1 MKLLLLAGTP
11 SSTVSKLTASVSR
24 LGWGHFLGPS
34 SVPCGESFFLKQ
46 RYFAWQEL
54 IFPQIFFTPI
64 SQSGWTVKLSFHKWN
79 KTRSPPTTHIRDQR
93 WGPCWP
99 CVLPACLGHWCTLFA
114 KTITLLRYFHVLSVC
129 SLSRHPVYF

>member
-24 LGWGHFLGPS
+24 LGWDHFLGPS
-34 SVPCGESFFLKQ
+34 SVPCGDSFFLKQ

-54 IFPQIFFTPI
+54 IFPRIFFTPI
-64 SQSGWTVKLSFHKWN
+64 SQSGWTVKSSSHKWN
-79 KTRSPPTTHIRDQR
+79 KTRSTTHITDQR
-93 WGPCWP
+93 WCPCWP
-99 CVLPACLGHWCTLFA
+99 CVLPAWLGQWCTLFA
-114 KTITLLRYFHVLSVC
+114 KTITLLRNFHVLSVC